1 MTDDTSMDVAL
12 PTRTLRPLRPRPAR
26 AGLGSAASGAV
37 AATGDLG
44 VSLARR
50 RGRAGALGDATL
62 PVPTLPWGVWPA
74 GGEAELPRAV
84 LGDALASYA
93 AMLRARRARPSA
105 PPPRGIPLVARRQ
118 GATRHGAHA
127 GPGGLAASLV
137 PVDEPVPTSPV
148 DALRAPRPAP
158 APRREA

>member
-1 MTDDTSMDVAL
+1 MTDDPTIDSGL

-26 AGLGSAASGAV
+26 AGLGSSAAGAV
-37 AATGDLG
+37 AASGDLG
-44 VSLARR
+44 VSLTRR
-50 RGRAGALGDATL
+50 RGSTGVLGEATL
-62 PVPTLPWGVWPA
+62 PTPSLPWGVWPA
-74 GGEAELPRAV
+74 GGEAELPRSV

-93 AMLRARRARPSA
+93 AMLRARRVRPSA

-127 GPGGLAASLV
+127 GPGGLARSLV
-137 PVDEPVPTSPV
+137 PVDEPVPTSPM

>member
-1 MTDDTSMDVAL
+1 MTDDTTTDAAL
-12 PTRTLRPLRPRPAR
+12 PTRTLRPLRPRPVRAR
-26 AGLGSAASGAV
+26 LGSAAAGAV
-37 AATGDLG
+37 AASGDLG

-50 RGRAGALGDATL
+50 RGDAGVLGDATL
-62 PVPTLPWGVWPA
+62 ATPSLPWGTWST
-74 GGEAELPRAV
+74 GGEPDLPRSV

-93 AMLRARRARPSA
+93 AMLRARRARPSP

-137 PVDEPVPTSPV
+137 PVDEPVPTSAM
-148 DALRAPRPAP
+148 DALRAPRSAP
-158 APRREA
+158 SPRRGA